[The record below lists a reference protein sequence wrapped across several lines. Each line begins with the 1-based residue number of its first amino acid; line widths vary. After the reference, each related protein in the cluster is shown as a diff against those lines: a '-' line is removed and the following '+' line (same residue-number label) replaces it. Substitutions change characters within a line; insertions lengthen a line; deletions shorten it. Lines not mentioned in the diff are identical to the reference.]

1 MSSSIEISKCSVS
14 LTILGLRN
22 VSQANL
28 IEEVDSFKHEMRNY
42 FSIYMLFCSISCNF
56 EKNKNRLYPKKK
68 KKKKYIL
75 SKLDF
80 TINVKNLTQ
89 VLCISTSFFSDFTAE
104 INNKST
110 EKRQF

>member
-80 TINVKNLTQ
+80 TINVVVSIK
-89 VLCISTSFFSDFTAE
+89 FSPL
-104 INNKST
+104 
-110 EKRQF
+110 